1 MYAQGYYCPGG
12 TYYYTCPGGYY
23 CPAGT
28 SGYKACPGG

>member
-1 MYAQGYYCPGG
+1 MYMQGYYCPGG

-23 CPAGT
+23 CPAGS